1 MLRASLGSDIHP
13 QVFIAPRGLITILLF
28 YKIPEYLVTEN
39 FSQGILLFVIIGTSI
54 IMTISLIMNKRR
66 ANKAINGV
74 QSVDI
79 SETKWRVPDLKP
91 KSDS

>member
-1 MLRASLGSDIHP
+1 M
-13 QVFIAPRGLITILLF
+13 
-28 YKIPEYLVTEN
+28 EN

-54 IMTISLIMNKRR
+54 IMTISLIANKKR
-66 ANKAINGV
+66 ANKAIKGV

-91 KSDS
+91 NSDS